1 MNLPEYVKL
10 LRARWVTVCVTMGVV
25 VLCAIAI
32 TLLTT
37 PLYQSSTRLF
47 VATAP
52 GASLA
57 ETYQGN
63 RFSQERVISYSELL
77 TGHTLAQRTIDK
89 LDLDMTA
96 EELQNQ
102 IEANAKL
109 DSVLIKLYVTD
120 PSPVQARDIANTLTD
135 EFVAM
140 VREVETPNAD
150 GVSDARIFVEQRAMA
165 ADTPLVPNAFRNIVV
180 GLVLGLLAGIGLAIV
195 RDMLDNTVKDGPAVE
210 DIAGVGVAGRI
221 PLNKD
226 LRRRAAIAFEGKN
239 SVTTEAFRKL
249 RTNLQFLNVDNPP
262 RVIMLTSS
270 VSGEGKSTTAINL
283 ALALAEIEHNV
294 VLVDGD
300 LRCPKVHTYLGLIG
314 QVGFSTVLSGGSTL
328 RESVQPTRYPGL
340 TVLASGPI
348 PPNPS
353 ALLGSQSAK
362 KVLAQLRADYDYVIV
377 DSAPLLAVADASVLA
392 ASVDGVLLV
401 TRYGKTRREQ
411 LEHSVASLQ
420 NVGAQLLG
428 VAFTMSPAHAGSDSH
443 SYTQYGGSQTSG
455 RHALSKAPK

>member
-1 MNLPEYVKL
+1 MNLQEYVKL
-10 LRARWVTVCVTMGVV
+10 LRSRWVTVCATTVIA
-25 VLCAIAI
+25 VLCAVAI
-32 TLLTT
+32 SLLTT

-63 RFSQERVISYSELL
+63 RFSQERVISYAELL
-77 TGHTLAQRTIDK
+77 TGQTLAQRTIDK

-96 EELQNQ
+96 EELQSQ

-109 DSVLIKLYVTD
+109 DSVLIKLFVTD
-120 PSPVQARDIANTLTD
+120 PSPIQARDIANTLTD

-150 GVSDARIFVEQRAMA
+150 GVPDARIFVEQRALA
-165 ADTPLVPNAFRNIVV
+165 ADTPLVPNTFRNVLV
-180 GLVLGLLAGIGLAIV
+180 GLILGLLAGIGLAIV
-195 RDMLDNTVKDGPAVE
+195 RDMLDNTVKDAAEVE
-210 DIAGVGVAGRI
+210 DIAGVGVAGSI

-226 LRRRAAIAFEGKN
+226 LRRRAAVAFEGKN
-239 SVTTEAFRKL
+239 SATTEAFRKL

-270 VSGEGKSTTAINL
+270 LSGEGKSTTAINL
-283 ALALAEIEHNV
+283 ALALAETEHNV
-294 VLVDGD
+294 ALVDGD
-300 LRCPKVHTYLGLIG
+300 LRCPKLHTYLDLIG
-314 QVGFSTVLSGGSTL
+314 TVGFSTVLSGGSTL
-328 RESVQPTRYPGL
+328 RDSVQHTRYPGL
-340 TVLASGPI
+340 TVLAAGPV

-362 KVLAQLRADYDYVIV
+362 KVLAQLRADFDYVIV

-392 ASVDGVLLV
+392 SSVDGVLV
-401 TRYGKTRREQ
+401 VARYGKTKSEQ
-411 LEHSVASLQ
+411 LSHAVASLQ
-420 NVGAQLLG
+420 NVGALLLG
-428 VAFTMSPAHAGSDSH
+428 VAFTMVPAGSGSDNH
-443 SYTQYGGSQTSG
+443 QYNQYGGAPAGG
-455 RHALSKAPK
+455 RHALTKAPK

>member
-1 MNLPEYVKL
+1 MNLTEYVKL
-10 LRARWVTVCVTMGVV
+10 LRSRWVTVCVTMAVV
-25 VLCAIAI
+25 VVCAGAI
-32 TLLTT
+32 TALTK

-63 RFSQERVISYSELL
+63 RFSQERVISYTELL

-89 LDLDMTA
+89 LGLEMTA

-102 IEANAKL
+102 IQATAKL

-120 PSPVQARDIANTLTD
+120 PSPIQARDIANTLTD

-140 VREVETPNAD
+140 VREIETPTAD
-150 GVSDARIFVEQRAMA
+150 GASDARIFVEQRAMA
-165 ADTPLVPNAFRNIVV
+165 ADSPVVPNTFRNLAV
-180 GLVLGLLAGIGLAIV
+180 GVMLGLLAGVGLAIG
-195 RDMLDNTVKDGPAVE
+195 RDMLDNTVKDGSAVE
-210 DIAGVGVAGRI
+210 DIAGVGVAGSI

-239 SVTTEAFRKL
+239 TATTESFRKL

-270 VSGEGKSTTAINL
+270 ASGEGKSTTAINL
-283 ALALAEIEHNV
+283 ALALAETEHHV
-294 VLVDGD
+294 IIVDGD
-300 LRCPKVHTYLGLIG
+300 LRCPKVHSYLGLIG
-314 QVGFSTVLSGGSTL
+314 NVGFSTVLSGASSL
-328 RESVQPTRYPGL
+328 RDSVQSTRYPGL

-392 ASVDGVLLV
+392 ASVDGVLLL
-401 TRYGKTRREQ
+401 TRYGKTRSDQ
-411 LEHSVASLQ
+411 LEHSVANLQ

-428 VAFTMSPAHAGSDSH
+428 VAFTMVPARTGPDS
-443 SYTQYGGSQTSG
+443 YPYVQYGSPPSGG
-455 RHALSKAPK
+455 RHAAAKEPR